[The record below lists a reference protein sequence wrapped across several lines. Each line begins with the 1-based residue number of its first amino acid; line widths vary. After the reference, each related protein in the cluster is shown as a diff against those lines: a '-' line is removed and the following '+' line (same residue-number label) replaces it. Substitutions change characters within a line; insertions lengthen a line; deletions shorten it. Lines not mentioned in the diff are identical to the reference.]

1 LTAIPAPVS
10 RIVARKPLRSDH
22 NSDVRAAPHMS
33 FFVVSFL
40 SSLVVTL
47 LVVRSASLHSRI
59 SADHD
64 LSGPQKF
71 HTQPVPRIGGLGVLV
86 AMVAAGVFAG
96 FTQADGAPRFWLLL
110 ACGTPA
116 FLVGIAEDL
125 TKKVAARWRL
135 LATCVSAAL
144 AVWLLDAVILRTDIP
159 GIDQLIVWI
168 PAAIALT
175 LLCVTGVANAVN
187 IIDGFNGLASMCVM
201 MMLLGV
207 AYVAFQTGDAFVSST
222 ALIAAGAVLG
232 FFLWNFPAG
241 LIFLGDGGAYFIGF
255 VLAEL
260 SVLLLVRNQAVS
272 PIFPLLLCAYPIFE
286 TIFTMYRRR
295 VLRGVATAMPDGI
308 HLHTLIHRRLIRLN
322 VPAERG
328 ERRRINRNSMTSP
341 YLWLLCLLSIIPSV
355 LWWNSTR
362 VLSIFLLLFI
372 LLYVFLYWR
381 IVRFRTPRWLGARRE
396 TRRPAPA
403 YPKVH
408 EHDS

>member
-1 LTAIPAPVS
+1 
-10 RIVARKPLRSDH
+10 
-22 NSDVRAAPHMS
+22 MS
-33 FFVVSFL
+33 FFIVSFL
-40 SSLVVTL
+40 TSLVVTL
-47 LVVRSASLHSRI
+47 LVVRSASLHSSM

-64 LSGPQKF
+64 FSGPQKF
-71 HTQPVPRIGGLGVLV
+71 HTRPVPRIGGAGVLV
-86 AMVAAGVFAG
+86 AMAVAGVFSN
-96 FTQADGAPRFWLLL
+96 FTQADAAPKFWLLL
-110 ACGTPA
+110 ACGLPA

-125 TKKVAARWRL
+125 TKTVAARWRL
-135 LATCVSAAL
+135 LATCVSAVL
-144 AVWLLDAVILRTDIP
+144 AVWLLDAVIVRTDIP
-159 GIDQLIVWI
+159 GIDQLIRWA
-168 PAAIALT
+168 PAAVALT

-201 MMLLGV
+201 MMLLGI
-207 AYVAFQTGDAFVSST
+207 AYVAFQTGDAFVAST

-260 SVLLLVRNQAVS
+260 SVLLIVRNQVVS

-295 VLRGVATAMPDGI
+295 VLRGVATAQPDGI
-308 HLHTLIHRRLIRLN
+308 HLHTLIHRRLIRL
-322 VPAERG
+322 VVGPEIG

-381 IVRFRTPRWLGARRE
+381 IVRFRTPRWLGARRDA
-396 TRRPAPA
+396 RPGGRPF
-403 YPKVH
+403 PEPH

>member
-1 LTAIPAPVS
+1 
-10 RIVARKPLRSDH
+10 
-22 NSDVRAAPHMS
+22 MS
-33 FFVVSFL
+33 FFVIAFL
-40 SSLVVTL
+40 TSLVVTL
-47 LVVRSASLHSRI
+47 VVVRSASLHVW
-59 SADHD
+59 SADTD
-64 LSGPQKF
+64 FNGPQKF
-71 HTQPVPRIGGLGVLV
+71 HTRPVPRIGGLGVLV
-86 AMVAAGVFAG
+86 AMVVAGVFAN
-96 FTQADGAPRFWLLL
+96 FAKPEAAAKFWLLV
-110 ACGTPA
+110 ACGMPA
-116 FLVGIAEDL
+116 FVLGIAEDL
-125 TKKVAARWRL
+125 TKVVAARWRL

-144 AVWLLDAVILRTDIP
+144 AVGMLDAVILRTDIP
-159 GIDQLIVWI
+159 GVDQLIVWI

-207 AYVAFQTGDAFVSST
+207 AYVAFQTGDAFVAGT

-232 FFLWNFPAG
+232 FFVWNFPAG
-241 LIFLGDGGAYFIGF
+241 LIFLGDGGAYFVGF
-255 VLAEL
+255 ILAEL
-260 SVLLLVRNQAVS
+260 SVLLLARNAVVS

-295 VLRGVATAMPDGI
+295 VLRGVATAQPDGI

-322 VPAERG
+322 FATGSG
-328 ERRRINRNSMTSP
+328 ERRRVQRNSMTSP
-341 YLWLLCLLSIIPSV
+341 YLWLLCLMSIIPSV

-396 TRRPAPA
+396 QRTAGRRFTD
-403 YPKVH
+403 VH
-408 EHDS
+408 ERDS

>member
-1 LTAIPAPVS
+1 
-10 RIVARKPLRSDH
+10 
-22 NSDVRAAPHMS
+22 MS
-33 FFVVSFL
+33 FFVIAFL
-40 SSLVVTL
+40 SSLAVTL
-47 LVVRSASLHSRI
+47 VVVRSASLHAW

-71 HTQPVPRIGGLGVLV
+71 HTRPVPRIGGLGVLV
-86 AMVAAGVFAG
+86 AMVVAGVFAN
-96 FTQADGAPRFWLLL
+96 FEQADAAAKFWLLI
-110 ACGTPA
+110 ACGMPA
-116 FLVGIAEDL
+116 FVLGIAEDL
-125 TKKVAARWRL
+125 TKAVAARWRL
-135 LATCVSAAL
+135 LATCISAAL
-144 AVWLLDAVILRTDIP
+144 AVWLLGAVIRRTDIP

-201 MMLLGV
+201 MMLLGI
-207 AYVAFQTGDAFVSST
+207 AYVAFQTGDAFVAGT

-232 FFLWNFPAG
+232 FFVWNFPAG
-241 LIFLGDGGAYFIGF
+241 LIFLGDGGAYFLGF

-260 SVLLLVRNQAVS
+260 CVLLLARNPTVS
-272 PIFPLLLCAYPIFE
+272 PIFTLLLCAYPIFE

-295 VLRGVATAMPDGI
+295 VLRGVATAQPDGI

-322 VPAERG
+322 FGAGVG
-328 ERRRINRNSMTSP
+328 ERRRVQRNSMTSP
-341 YLWLLCLLSIIPSV
+341 YLWLLCLMSVIPSV

-396 TRRPAPA
+396 PRTAGRRFSD
-403 YPKVH
+403 VH
-408 EHDS
+408 ERDS